1 MLTNERLKSRCREG
15 NQNQNQTKP
24 KWEDIALPT
33 FLNTKYIQTHT
44 YKFYLFSNVRIC
56 VRRVHVK
63 IIKLLQYVA

>member
-1 MLTNERLKSRCREG
+1 MKETKTKIKL
-15 NQNQNQTKP
+15 NQNGKINGRRKP
-24 KWEDIALPT
+24 ENLALPT

-44 YKFYLFSNVRIC
+44 YKFYLFSNVRIR